1 MNSAL
6 VTLTNRRIFR
16 FRRAACWALL
26 SLACVSG
33 ITEAADNDRLEP
45 YSAEQILNGE
55 FPGRK
60 ASPAVPEKLDA
71 TGFATERLYHVPATG
86 VHPRVLFAPE
96 DLPRIRR
103 QLRDIAAGRAVLD
116 ALRKKLA
123 NGLDKSGSPANDCYR
138 KLTRGD
144 DSGLTAF
151 FEEFKLHPAAGSWS
165 NPVLA
170 GLQDK
175 SLLVLLDDDRQQGRE
190 VAAAAVALAK
200 WMEPQILAASKAP
213 GGDDFW
219 RQVRTVCGNGPA
231 FGLIYDFA
239 QPFMDAAQTAA
250 MRRVIAEATRGKYVL
265 GMDLPRHWRNWNFI
279 GMAEEFPVLA
289 LAIEGEDGYDPRIL
303 KRGAEVAH
311 DYINF
316 GISDKGIGKEAVGYH
331 TAGMGH
337 LNLLML
343 ALANRGE
350 NLFTSERYRRQFEDW
365 LIWAQQPFGGGWQS
379 SGDLGTFPPAYEA
392 VQAMKFF
399 HPQNERIDYVLQNHP
414 NVRNGKDIP
423 FSLLALLTPADAK
436 RNADGS
442 LVSYHQAAD
451 FHLRDSLF
459 DAQRGY
465 LFARSG
471 WSADAASLQ
480 FVCRNDTVF
489 VSHDDAD
496 RGTFY
501 FTALGQPWSVANFRE
516 TEGKYTNT
524 VAIDGMGEGYSATP
538 GKWLGVRDTPMATFG
553 VTDLKYCYDWCW
565 VKWPMIMPEAEFQK
579 KPWLWQGFREHRQR
593 LAPRYAKMKWECDPL
608 PSVVDYYSGYLAGD
622 PGMWDEDTWVRRAAF
637 NPVQRAFRTAG
648 LVRGDRDYVLIIDDI
663 QKDNAEH
670 LYEWHMNVPTS
681 VEVADIHNNGM
692 LLCPIQT
699 NRQTSVAAATDYR
712 GFGKP
717 LPPSGTPLLWV
728 CALNVNQPDPPTR
741 QPTPSLETLEYLKHD
756 DSHQFYLRSTGVG
769 KRVTFPSRSIAP
781 DYVVLLFPLKQGE
794 PLPETKWSADQ
805 KQLTIS
811 WRDLRDEYTF
821 EKGGDGRTRFK
832 LERAGAPLCE
842 IK

>member
-1 MNSAL
+1 MKIINKS
-6 VTLTNRRIFR
+6 I
-16 FRRAACWALL
+16 AAGCVVI
-26 SLACVSG
+26 ACG
-33 ITEAADNDRLEP
+33 AMTARLQAADNSDKVRLTP
-45 YSAEQILNGE
+45 YSADQILNGE

-60 ASPAVPEKLDA
+60 ASPTVLETFD
-71 TGFATERLYHVPATG
+71 TNGFAAERLYNVPAPG

-96 DLPRIRR
+96 DLPRIRQ
-103 QLRDIAAGRAVLD
+103 QLRDTEAGRALMD
-116 ALRKKLA
+116 ALRKKVA
-123 NGLDKSGSPANDCYR
+123 DGLEKPGSPVNDCYR
-138 KLTRGD
+138 KLTHGD

-170 GLQDK
+170 GLEDK
-175 SLLVLLDDDRQQGRE
+175 ALLVLLDSDETQGRE

-239 QPFMDAAQTAA
+239 QPFMDAAQTAT
-250 MRRVIAEATRGKYVL
+250 MRRVIAEATSGKYVL

-289 LAIEGEDGYDPRIL
+289 LAIEGEDGYDSRIL
-303 KRGAEVAH
+303 KRGAEVAR

-316 GISDKGIGKEAVGYH
+316 GISDQGIAKEAVGYH
-331 TAGMGH
+331 TGGMGH

-379 SGDLGTFPPAYEA
+379 SGDLGTFPPAYET
-392 VQAMKFF
+392 VQTMKFF
-399 HPQNERIDYVLQNHP
+399 YPQNERIDYVLQNHP
-414 NVRNGKDIP
+414 VVRNGQGIQ

-442 LVSYHQAAD
+442 LVNYHQAAD
-451 FHLRDSLF
+451 FHLPDSLF
-459 DAQRGY
+459 DPQRGY

-516 TEGKYTNT
+516 TEGKYANT
-524 VAIDGMGEGYSATP
+524 VAIDGMGEGYAATP
-538 GKWLGVRDTPMATFG
+538 GKWLGVCDTPSATFG
-553 VTDLKYCYDWCW
+553 VTDLKYCYDWFW
-565 VKWPMIMPEAEFQK
+565 VKWPMIMPESEFQT
-579 KPWLWQGFREHRQR
+579 KPWLWVGFGEHRQR
-593 LAPRYAKMKWECDPL
+593 LAPRYSKLKWERDPL
-608 PSVVDYYSGYLAGD
+608 PMVADYYSGYLAGD
-622 PGMWDEDTWVRRAAF
+622 PGMWDEDTWVRRAPF

-648 LVRGDRDYVLIIDDI
+648 LVRGQRDYALIVDDI
-663 QKDNAEH
+663 QKDDAEH
-670 LYEWHMNVPTS
+670 LYEWHMNVP
-681 VEVADIHNNGM
+681 VNLEVAELRGNGIM
-692 LLCPIQT
+692 LCPIQT
-699 NRQTSVAAATDYR
+699 NRQTGADAMSDYR
-712 GFGKP
+712 GAGRP
-717 LPPSGTPLLWV
+717 LPAAGTPLLWV
-728 CALNVNQPDPPTR
+728 CALNVNQPGLPTR
-741 QPTPSLETLEYLKHD
+741 QPSPALETFEYLKHD
-756 DSHQFYLRSTGVG
+756 DSHQFYLRSTGLG
-769 KRVTFPSRSIAP
+769 KRIVFPSRSVAP
-781 DYVVLLFPLKQGE
+781 DYVVLLFPLKRGE
-794 PLPETKWSADQ
+794 PLPETKWSDDR
-805 KQLTIS
+805 KHLTIS
-811 WRDLRDEYTF
+811 WQGQRDEYTF
-821 EKGGDGRTRFK
+821 KKGRDGRTRFK
-832 LERAGAPLCE
+832 LARAGVQLCE